1 MKQSANVFRNK
12 SEEGCTMPIM
22 AAGIILLIITAMIY
36 YGEGSRLVIFV
47 LVSIAVALFT
57 IHEGIEI
64 NLVTQRYRQYTSVFF
79 VYIGKWKPIPS
90 IDYITIY
97 KERVHQQVYVSSI
110 ATDTTSDSIKV
121 AMVYGQNQQIALG
134 KFELKQE
141 AITLGTRFA
150 EELNTKL
157 LDYTSVK
164 PHWII
169 E

>member
-1 MKQSANVFRNK
+1 MKQTANVFRNK
-12 SEEGCTMPIM
+12 SEEGCTMPIT
-22 AAGIILLIITAMIY
+22 AASIMFFIITVLIY
-36 YGEGSRLVIFV
+36 CREVRYQVVFFLVP
-47 LVSIAVALFT
+47 IAAALFT
-57 IHEGIEI
+57 FHEGIEI
-64 NLVTQRYRQYTSVFF
+64 NLATQRYRQYTSIFF
-79 VYIGKWKPIPS
+79 VYIGIWKPIPS

-97 KERVHQQVYVSSI
+97 NERMHQQVHVSSI
-110 ATDTTSDSIKV
+110 ATDTTSDSVKV